1 MSQQTGQQTSYS
13 SLIPHPSF
21 LYVEVALPI
30 PLRQTFTYRLP
41 FGMRGNVKTGA
52 RLLVPFGKRTLTGYA
67 VALHEKLSEEIE
79 IEESA
84 IKEVVELLDEEPL
97 VTGEILKL
105 TQWTADYYASSWG
118 EVLKASLPAGINS
131 NVEQIVSI
139 TAKGRDE
146 LIKITSAKTIKV
158 QILRFLVENNETSQR
173 ELAKLFG
180 TTQAQRAIRELA
192 QKEWIT
198 IFQRTI
204 SAQVKPKR
212 RKAVKLLTPENHDVS
227 PSSRRLSG
235 EHLARRDN
243 GENEIVSNK
252 DEIASAGS
260 RHDSRQDDGVTK
272 PLSDSQQ
279 KIIETLLKFD
289 GEMLFTELIEF
300 ADVGASSINT
310 LAKRGFVEVFVQ
322 EVLRDPL
329 KDAKIPDILDLTLTG
344 EQTQV
349 LAGIEKSL
357 KTEKYQAFLLHGV
370 TGSGKTEIYIRAMK
384 NTLERDKSALMLV
397 PEIALTPVFSRRL
410 RSVFGDK
417 VAILHSNLS
426 SGERFDEWRRI
437 RQGKARIVIGTR
449 SAVFAPLQNLGLI
462 IVDEEHDGSYR
473 QHEMPFYN
481 GRDVAVVRANFI
493 NAVVVLG
500 SATPALETFY
510 NAKNGKYIYLNLPN
524 RIGNRP
530 LAAAEIID
538 MRLVFKQAGKDSI
551 FSNELVNAIE
561 ETHSKG
567 EQSIILLNRR
577 GFSQFVLCRSCGENI
592 RCKNCDITLTF
603 HRREGKLVCHYCNH
617 REKVPHNCPEC
628 KSQYLHF
635 WGEGTEQIEDI
646 LKRKFSHLTIA
657 RVDRDTT
664 SKRKE
669 MEKVLEKFSEGEID
683 MLVGTQMIAKGHDF
697 PNVTLVGVISADG
710 GLALPDFRAAERT
723 FQLLTQVAGRA
734 GRGDLQGKVL
744 IQTYYP
750 EHYALKH
757 AQTQNYEAF
766 YAEEIAFRQKLSYP
780 PFVALAS
787 ILIKHPNYNYAFDNA
802 QILKDCLNNANKE
815 KMCRILGVAPA
826 PLSRLKNEFRLQILV
841 KATNRAKLREM
852 LDFALHDAQ
861 EKFCDLKIIYVE
873 IDPINLL

>member
-1 MSQQTGQQTSYS
+1 MNNLSATSDKNQTNSE
-13 SLIPHPSF
+13 F
-21 LYVEVALPI
+21 VEVALPL

-41 FGMRGNVKTGA
+41 FGLRENVKIGA
-52 RLLVPFGKRTLTGYA
+52 RLLVPFGNRSLTGYA
-67 VALHEKLSEEIE
+67 VALHSELSEEIE

-84 IKEVVELLDEEPL
+84 IKEVIELLDEDPL
-97 VTGEILKL
+97 ITGEILRL

-118 EVLKASLPAGINS
+118 EVLKASLPAGINATF
-131 NVEQIVSI
+131 EQIVSI
-139 TAKGRDE
+139 TAQGRDE
-146 LIKITSAKTIKV
+146 LLKITSAKTVKV
-158 QILRFLVENNETSQR
+158 QILRYLVENGETPQR
-173 ELAKLFG
+173 ELANTFG
-180 TTQAQRAIRELA
+180 TSAAQRVIRELA
-192 QKEWIT
+192 NKDWIGV
-198 IFQRTI
+198 FQRTI

-212 RKAVKLLTPENHDVS
+212 RKAVRLLAPENH
-227 PSSRRLSG
+227 
-235 EHLARRDN
+235 H
-243 GENEIVSNK
+243 SN
-252 DEIASAGS
+252 D
-260 RHDSRQDDGVTK
+260 K
-272 PLSDSQQ
+272 PLTDSQQ

-289 GEMLFTELIEF
+289 GELLFTELLEA

-310 LAKRGFVEVFVQ
+310 VAKRGLVEIFVQ

-329 KDAKIPDILDLTLTG
+329 KDAKIPDILDLTLTS
-344 EQTQV
+344 EQNAALTE
-349 LAGIEKSL
+349 IEKAL
-357 KTEKYQAFLLHGV
+357 KSEKYKAFLLHGV

-384 NTLERDKSALMLV
+384 NTLERGKSSLMLV

-410 RSVFGDK
+410 RSVFGDE

-437 RQGKARIVIGTR
+437 RRGQARIVIGTR
-449 SAVFAPLQNLGLI
+449 SAVFAPLQNPGLF
-462 IVDEEHDGSYR
+462 IVDEEHDTSYR

-481 GRDVAVVRANFI
+481 GRDAAIVRANFI
-493 NAVVVLG
+493 DAVVVLG
-500 SATPALETFY
+500 SATPALETFH
-510 NAKNGKYIYLNLPN
+510 NAHIGKYEYLNLPN

-530 LAAAEIID
+530 LAKAEIID
-538 MRLVFKQAGKDSI
+538 MREVFKKNGKDSI
-551 FSNELVNAIE
+551 FSEDLVEAIK
-561 ETHSKG
+561 ETHGRG

-577 GFSQFVLCRSCGENI
+577 GFSQFVLCRSCGETI
-592 RCKNCDITLTF
+592 RCHNCDITLTF
-603 HRREGKLVCHYCNH
+603 HRREAHLICHYCNH
-617 REKVPHNCPEC
+617 REKVPHTCPNC
-628 KSQYLHF
+628 KSHYLHF
-635 WGEGTEQIEDI
+635 SGEGTEQIEDI
-646 LKRKFSHLTIA
+646 LKRKFSQLRIA

-683 MLVGTQMIAKGHDF
+683 MLVGTQMLAKGHDF
-697 PNVTLVGVISADG
+697 PNVTLVGVISVDA

-734 GRGDLQGKVL
+734 GRGRLQGKVL

-757 AQTQNYEAF
+757 AQTQNYEEF

-802 QILKDCLNNANKE
+802 QILKNCLIAANSE

-826 PLSRLKNEFRLQILV
+826 PLSRLKNEFRLQILI
-841 KATNRAKLREM
+841 KAQNRAKLRQT
-852 LDFALHDAQ
+852 LDFALHEAQ

>member
-1 MSQQTGQQTSYS
+1 MFS
-13 SLIPHPSF
+13 SATKEIFIPEF
-21 LYVEVALPI
+21 VEVALPI

-41 FGMRGNVKTGA
+41 FGMRENIKNGA
-52 RLLVPFGKRTLTGYA
+52 RLLVPFGKRQITGYA
-67 VALHEKLSEEIE
+67 VALHERLSKDIE
-79 IEESA
+79 IEPDA

-97 VTGEILKL
+97 VTAEILRL

-131 NVEQIVSI
+131 NIEQIISI

-146 LIKITSAKTIKV
+146 LIKITTAKTLKPQV
-158 QILRFLVENNETSQR
+158 LRFLVENGEISQR
-173 ELAKLFG
+173 ELAKHFG
-180 TTQAQRAIRELA
+180 ATQTQSAIRELA
-192 QKEWIT
+192 NNEWISV
-198 IFQRTI
+198 FQRTL

-212 RKAVKLLTPENHDVS
+212 RKAVRLIAPDNQDAKVS
-227 PSSRRLSG
+227 G
-235 EHLARRDN
+235 A
-243 GENEIVSNK
+243 
-252 DEIASAGS
+252 
-260 RHDSRQDDGVTK
+260 
-272 PLSDSQQ
+272 QQ
-279 KIIETLLKFD
+279 EVIETLIKYD
-289 GEMLFTELIEF
+289 GEMLFTELIGL
-300 ADVGASSINT
+300 ANVGASSINT
-310 LAKRGFVEVFVQ
+310 LAKRGIVEVFVQ

-329 KDAKIPDILDLTLTG
+329 KDAKIPDILDLTLTN
-344 EQTQV
+344 EQISV
-349 LAGIEKSL
+349 LTEIETAL
-357 KTEKYQAFLLHGV
+357 KTEKYKAFLLHGV

-384 NTLERDKSALMLV
+384 RALENEKSSLMLV

-410 RSVFGDK
+410 RSVFGDE

-449 SAVFAPLQNLGLI
+449 SAVFAPLENIGLI

-481 GRDVAVVRANFI
+481 GRDVAVVRANYA
-493 NAVVVLG
+493 NAVVILG
-500 SATPALETFY
+500 SATPALETFH
-510 NAKNGKYIYLNLPN
+510 NAQIGKYQYLHLPN

-538 MRLVFKQAGKDSI
+538 MREVFKTAGKDSI
-551 FSNELVNAIE
+551 FSNELVTAIE

-577 GFSQFVLCRSCGENI
+577 GFSQFVLCRSCGETI

-603 HRREGKLVCHYCNH
+603 HRREGRLVCHYCNH
-617 REKVPHNCPEC
+617 REKVPRSCPEC

-646 LKRKFSHLTIA
+646 LKRKFSSLRIA

-669 MEKVLEKFSEGEID
+669 MEKVLEKFSGGELD
-683 MLVGTQMIAKGHDF
+683 MLVGTQMLAKGHDF
-697 PNVTLVGVISADG
+697 PNVTLVGVISVDA
-710 GLALPDFRAAERT
+710 GLAMPDFRSAERT

-734 GRGDLQGKVL
+734 GRGSLQGKVL

-757 AQTQNYEAF
+757 AQTQNYDAF
-766 YAEEIAFRQKLSYP
+766 YAEEIEFRKKLSYP

-802 QILKDCLNNANKE
+802 QILKGCLNAANTE

-826 PLSRLKNEFRLQILV
+826 PLSRLKNEFRLQILI
-841 KATNRAKLREM
+841 KAKNRAKLREM

-861 EKFCDLKIIYVE
+861 EKFCDLKIVYVE